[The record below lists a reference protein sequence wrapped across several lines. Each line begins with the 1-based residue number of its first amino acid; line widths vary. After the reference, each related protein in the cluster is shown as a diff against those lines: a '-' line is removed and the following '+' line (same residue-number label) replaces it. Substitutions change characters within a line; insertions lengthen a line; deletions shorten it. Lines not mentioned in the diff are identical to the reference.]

1 MRITFLAICLSFF
14 ATSISAQHHFEFEDI
29 FELENINDP
38 KISPDGTQVVYRRD
52 AKDIMTDG
60 TRSQLWI
67 VNYDGTNNRPLTDGL
82 KNDYHPRWSPDG
94 KQLVYTSNR
103 NGRPQLFLR
112 WMDSGI
118 ENQLTHLTSTP
129 SNVKWSPDGKS
140 LAFTMS
146 VAAKASSLKVKL
158 PKKPAGAEWVDTPIF
173 IDKLKYRSDGAGY
186 VKPAFTHIFVLPV
199 EGGYARQLTTGDYNH
214 SGQFSWS
221 ADGASILFSANRHPN
236 AEFEPANSEIHEVN
250 IASGAIKPITD
261 RLGPDSNPTVSPDGK
276 WIAYT
281 GHDEK
286 YLGYQVSRLYV
297 MERNGKNSKLLSG
310 KLDRDVANIHWSNDS
325 KGLYFQYDDEGHT
338 KIAWMDMKGKI
349 TDLANEVGGLS
360 LGRPYGGGT
369 FSVSKNGRYAFTLTA
384 PDHPA
389 DLAVGQQGQASR
401 RLTAVNEDLLSHK
414 TLGEV
419 EEIWYISSFDQQK
432 VQGWIC
438 KPPNFD
444 PSKKYPLL
452 LEIHG
457 GPFSNYGWRFSAEV
471 QLYAAAGYVVLYTNP
486 RGSTSYGSDF
496 GNLIHH
502 NYPGQDYDDLISGV
516 DEVIKKGYIDEDQLY
531 VTGGSGGGVLTAWIV
546 GNTDRFR
553 AAVVAKPV
561 INWTSFSLT
570 ADGYPFFYRYW
581 FENPPWEDPDAYW
594 ARSPLSL
601 VGNVTTPTMVMTG
614 EADYRT
620 PSAEAEQ
627 YFQALQLREVET
639 AMVRVPEAPH
649 YIAGRPSNLIA
660 KAGNIVAW
668 FERYRSQETEED

>member
-1 MRITFLAICLSFF
+1 MRFTILAICCLAFF
-14 ATSISAQHHFEFEDI
+14 SLTAQNHFELEDI
-29 FELENINDP
+29 FDLENVNDP
-38 KISPDGTQVVYRRD
+38 RISPDGETIVYRRD

-67 VNYDGTNNRPLTDGL
+67 INYDGSQNRPLTDGR

-94 KQLVYTSNR
+94 KKLVYTSNR
-103 NGRPQLFLR
+103 NGKPQLFLR

-118 ENQLTHLTSTP
+118 ESQISHFTQTP
-129 SNVKWSPDGKS
+129 SNVKWSPDGKH

-146 VAAKASSLKVKL
+146 VPGTKSSLAVEL
-158 PKKPAGAEWVDTPIF
+158 PKKPAGAQWVDPPIY
-173 IDKLKYRSDGAGY
+173 IDKLKYRSDGSGY
-186 VKPAFTHIFVLPV
+186 VKDAFTHIFLLPV
-199 EGGYARQLTTGDYNH
+199 EGGHARQLTKGNVNH

-221 ADGASILFSANRHPN
+221 PDGSSIVFSANRHKN
-236 AEFEPANSEIHEVN
+236 ATYEPANSEIYEVN
-250 IASGAIKPITD
+250 ISSGEIKTLTE
-261 RLGPDSNPTVSPDGK
+261 RLGPDANPHISPDGK

-281 GHDEK
+281 GYDEK
-286 YLGYQVSRLYV
+286 YLGYQVNKLYV
-297 MERNGKNSKLLSG
+297 MERSG
-310 KLDRDVANIHWSNDS
+310 ENPRLVSGSLDRGVSNIQWAADS

-338 KIAWMDMKGKI
+338 KIAWMDLNGKHM
-349 TDLANEVGGLS
+349 DLASEVGGLS

-369 FSVSKNGRYAFTLTA
+369 FTVAKNGRFAFTMTA

-389 DLAVGQQGQASR
+389 DLAVGEKGKTAR
-401 RLTAVNEDLLSHK
+401 RLTRVNQDLFGYK
-414 TLGEV
+414 ELGEV
-419 EEIWYISSFDQQK
+419 EEIWYTSSYDKRK

-444 PSKKYPLL
+444 PAKKYPLV

-486 RGSTSYGSDF
+486 RGSTSYGAEF

-516 DEVIKKGYIDEDQLY
+516 DAVIEKGYIDEDQLY

-561 INWTSFSLT
+561 INWTSFVLH
-570 ADGYPFFYRYW
+570 ADNPAFFYKYW
-581 FENPPWEDPDAYW
+581 FPGLPWEAQENYYE
-594 ARSPLSL
+594 RSPLSL
-601 VGNVTTPTMVMTG
+601 AGKVKTPTMLLTG
-614 EADYRT
+614 EQDYRT
-620 PSAEAEQ
+620 PMSETEQ
-627 YFQALQLREVET
+627 YYAALKLNKVET
-639 AMVRVPEAPH
+639 AMVRIQSSGH
-649 YIAGRPSNLIA
+649 GIASRPSNLINKVA
-660 KAGNIVAW
+660 YILAW
-668 FERYRSQETEED
+668 FEKHSK

>member
-1 MRITFLAICLSFF
+1 MRITFLAICFSLLF
-14 ATSISAQHHFEFEDI
+14 TTISAQDHFELEDI

-60 TRSQLWI
+60 TRSQLWM
-67 VNYDGTNNRPLTDGL
+67 VNFDGTNNRPLTDGL
-82 KNDYHPRWSPDG
+82 KNDYHPHWSPDG

-129 SNVKWSPDGKS
+129 SNVKWSPDGKM
-140 LAFTMS
+140 LAFTTS

-158 PKKPAGAEWVDTPIF
+158 PKKPAGAKWVETPIY
-173 IDKLKYRSDGAGY
+173 IDKLKYRADGAGY
-186 VKPAFTHIFVLPV
+186 VKPAFTHIFVLAV
-199 EGGYARQLTTGDYNH
+199 EGGYARQLTTGDFNH
-214 SGQFSWS
+214 SGQFSWG
-221 ADGASILFSANRHPN
+221 ADGASILFSANRHAD

-250 IASGAIKPITD
+250 IASGSIKTLTD

-281 GHDEK
+281 GNDEK
-286 YLGYQVSRLYV
+286 YLGYQVNRLYV

-310 KLDRDVANIHWSNDS
+310 KLDRDVANIQWSADN

-338 KIAWMDMKGKI
+338 KIAWMDMQGKV

-369 FSVSKNGRYAFTLTA
+369 FTVSNNGRYAFTLTA

-389 DLAVGQQGQASR
+389 DLAVGQRGQASR
-401 RLTAVNEDLLSHK
+401 RLTNVNQDLLGHK

-419 EEIWYISSFDQQK
+419 EEIWYTSSFDQQK

-457 GPFSNYGWRFSAEV
+457 GPFSNYGWRYSAEV

-486 RGSTSYGSDF
+486 RGSTSYGADF

-561 INWTSFSLT
+561 INWTSFVLH
-570 ADGYPFFYRYW
+570 ADNPAFFYKYW
-581 FENPPWEDPDAYW
+581 FPGLPWEEQENYYK
-594 ARSPLSL
+594 RSPLSL
-601 VGNVTTPTMVMTG
+601 AGKVKTPTMLLTG
-614 EADYRT
+614 EQDYRT
-620 PSAEAEQ
+620 PMSETEQ
-627 YFQALQLREVET
+627 YYAALKLNKVET
-639 AMVRVPEAPH
+639 AMVRIQNSGH
-649 YIAGRPSNLIA
+649 GIASKPSNLINKVA
-660 KAGNIVAW
+660 YILAW
-668 FERYRSQETEED
+668 FDKHK